1 MSTSG
6 TADLCGSTLAAT
18 MWLNLSFQDQEAT
31 TLRQMN
37 KEKEEGRKMDTI
49 LAGVRR

>member
-1 MSTSG
+1 
-6 TADLCGSTLAAT
+6 
-18 MWLNLSFQDQEAT
+18 MWLNLRFQDQEAT

-37 KEKEEGRKMDTI
+37 KEKEGRKMDTI